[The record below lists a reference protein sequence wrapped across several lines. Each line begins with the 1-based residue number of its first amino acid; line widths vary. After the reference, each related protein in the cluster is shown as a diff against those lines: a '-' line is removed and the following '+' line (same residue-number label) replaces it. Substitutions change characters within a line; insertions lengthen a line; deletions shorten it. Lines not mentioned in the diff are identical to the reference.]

1 MVVRKEHKVL
11 REDEGGKER
20 KKNFSY
26 LKSRSTAWGNVWKL
40 LFLLIS
46 VWSCSAILPNI
57 CTERKGSSHSTDDVS
72 TETLG

>member
-1 MVVRKEHKVL
+1 MVVKNEHKVL

-20 KKNFSY
+20 KKDFSY
-26 LKSRSTAWGNVWKL
+26 LKSSSTAWGNVWKL

-57 CTERKGSSHSTDDVS
+57 CTEGKSTAQV
-72 TETLG
+72 